1 MPILGIM
8 ASQISGHLF
17 APAGAYDSLA
27 TVTLSASTNTITFA
41 GIPSTYKHLQIR
53 YLSRSTR
60 TVGADSVAFRFNS
73 DSGSNYARHILYGD
87 GASAGAVATTSDTM
101 TTCALGAGASAGAS
115 MFGGGVVDILDYTS
129 TSKNKTVRALTGVD
143 INGSGG
149 DLRLGSGLWFATPA
163 AITSITLYANG
174 GSSDF
179 VTYSSFALYG
189 VN

>member
-8 ASQISGHLF
+8 ASQISGHLW
-17 APAGAYDSLA
+17 APEGAYDSLA
-27 TVTLSASTNTITFA
+27 TVTLSTSANIITFA
-41 GIPSTYKHLQIR
+41 GIPAGYKHLQLR

-60 TVGADSVAFRFNS
+60 ASGSDSVSFRFNS
-73 DSGSNYARHILYGD
+73 DSGSNYARHVLYGD
-87 GASAGAVATTSDTM
+87 GASAGAVATASDTLIN
-101 TTCALGAGASAGAS
+101 CGLGAGASAGAS

-129 TSKNKTVRALTGVD
+129 TVKNKTIRTLTGVD

-189 VN
+189 VK